1 MADFWT
7 AVQIQ
12 KSKTEHFF
20 LTLSNPSLEYVS
32 IFCMTRPFVRMI
44 PLHLLLLALTVATG
58 GTYVPRLTKLYYIR
72 YLQHDNG
79 TQSSGRQQKAEG
91 ETEVRLLALPVG
103 FLLARQQVAALTAW
117 DACSQQAGTGVILLY
132 LRCRH
137 MRCSL
142 PIFREYGRS
151 CGTGGKRG

>member
-58 GTYVPRLTKLYYIR
+58 GTCYVPRLTKLSTTFATWNTTMGHR
-72 YLQHDNG
+72 AAAG
-79 TQSSGRQQKAEG
+79 SRRRK
-91 ETEVRLLALPVG
+91 
-103 FLLARQQVAALTAW
+103 ARQ
-117 DACSQQAGTGVILLY
+117 
-132 LRCRH
+132 R
-137 MRCSL
+137 
-142 PIFREYGRS
+142 
-151 CGTGGKRG
+151 

>member
-58 GTYVPRLTKLYYIR
+58 GTYEPRLTKLSTTFATC
-72 YLQHDNG
+72 N
-79 TQSSGRQQKAEG
+79 TATRQWDTKQRQAAEG
-91 ETEVRLLALPVG
+91 GRRDRGETAGSACGFPPCPPAACCVDCLGCMFAAAGRYRRNFALSEMPPHEM
-103 FLLARQQVAALTAW
+103 
-117 DACSQQAGTGVILLY
+117 LY
-132 LRCRH
+132 PNL
-137 MRCSL
+137 
-142 PIFREYGRS
+142 
-151 CGTGGKRG
+151 